1 MAKPKPDPLFA
12 RPDGSRAKSAWLSK
26 LQAAAKE
33 TAENANKPA
42 FGRPLPYS
50 FLPDNSLEQNLEYLR
65 NRFQYS
71 TTQRQL
77 TAWECLLQWHGEL
90 ALSHLET
97 QLRHKEAVRLIAT
110 LQSDAAQALFLRHL
124 DLPEVRNAVV
134 DSAKKWPLYTLRGL
148 LAQNPSRDQPAAHL
162 LQRLLNEHPEW
173 LALLQTA
180 LETEGEETQ
189 AKNLIRLLTQT
200 EKVTEAS
207 LEELPALLREPPW
220 RADKAHTA
228 LPVLALT
235 PRREPAIV
243 DWSRWQGGTVE
254 PRPRVKSSGLQGV
267 HYISLGDTLDPLRE
281 FLSSENLLSD
291 TQLQK
296 LFDPS
301 ELIDSSGELLIAQG
315 RKDDYPFTKLLDFL
329 LSSKRL
335 TDVELRALHSWDDLR
350 CYAYTNP
357 RKRGLVICREP
368 FEVERDFAYGL
379 SRSQGTASTNTD
391 AIAELRRQAEDGWDC
406 PAGMAL
412 FLWGVK
418 PERIAAVL
426 AGSPIEP
433 GDLSEPPG
441 SSDGLLNHLGHLDD
455 ALALSLLRQ
464 QKAAQGARTSYEYPH
479 PADSCGSPAARLL
492 KRFGAEHI
500 DAIFSVMPPSAS
512 QLAQKIMDIV
522 DWDGLALHL
531 SQYGYTVRSQL
542 RTYARRWLLAHP
554 RTTVRALIPA
564 AFSDDSKT
572 AAHARHHL
580 YLLAEEGHGNILK
593 AEAEAYGEPAL
604 AAVEQ
609 LLATPPEALLPTPL
623 PKLPGWLV
631 QPRLPRL
638 LLTGSGHA
646 VPLAH
651 LPDAL
656 MPMALSRGGLIYP
669 GLEKLQASVTPDSLA
684 RLMLG
689 LFEQWLE
696 NGLPAKDR
704 WILELQGRLGDD
716 ANARALA
723 PRIREWRSH
732 LDRVRS
738 YEGLEL
744 LAQIGSDTALMLLS
758 TFREQKRYGDLQE
771 RAAKALARVA
781 EERGLTL
788 EQLADRTVPT
798 LGLDERGLLALDFG
812 PRQFTVSLN
821 TDLTPQV
828 HDAAGTC
835 LKDLPKPGAKDDA
848 TQAKAAV
855 ADWKEFK
862 KQAKLVAST
871 QSVRLEAAMCAQ
883 RRWPAADFL
892 AFLAHHPVLRTLC
905 QRLVWASFDANGTLT
920 GSFRVS
926 EDLSLADADDAPFEL
941 PAEANV
947 GLPHQLELEKDQ
959 RDRWAIL
966 LADYKIFQPFEQLA
980 RHTYALTPEEMPLN
994 TLPRYE
1000 GRRLSTGSL
1009 LGLEQRGWARDV
1021 GDGGMI
1027 DGLQKRLGD
1036 SHLASLNFADG
1047 WFVGGPPN
1055 VDEEQEIRGVHLS
1068 RLASAA
1074 ADGDLPA
1081 PPAWRDLSA
1090 ILQSE
1095 MLRDLER
1102 LAWHT
1107 RDY

>member
-1 MAKPKPDPLFA
+1 MAKTKPDPFFA

-26 LQAAAKE
+26 LQTAAKE

-65 NRFQYS
+65 DRFQYS
-71 TTQRQL
+71 TIQRLL
-77 TAWECLLQWHGEL
+77 TTWECLLQWHDEL

-97 QLRHKEAVRLIAT
+97 QICHKEAVRLIAT

-134 DSAKKWPLYTLRGL
+134 DSAKKWPHYTLHGL

-162 LQRLLNEHPEW
+162 LQRLLNEHTEW
-173 LALLQTA
+173 LAALQTA
-180 LETEGEETQ
+180 LQAEGDEAQ
-189 AKNLIRLLTQT
+189 GKSLARLLALA

-207 LEELPALLREPPW
+207 VEELPALLREPPW
-220 RADKAHTA
+220 RTAKARA
-228 LPVLALT
+228 ELPVLALM
-235 PRREPAIV
+235 PRHEPAIV
-243 DWSRWQGGTVE
+243 DWSLWQGGTVE
-254 PRPRVKSSGLQGV
+254 PRPQAKNNTWHQIRS
-267 HYISLGDTLDPLRE
+267 IRFDD
-281 FLSSENLLSD
+281 
-291 TQLQK
+291 
-296 LFDPS
+296 DPS
-301 ELIDSSGELLIAQG
+301 QLH
-315 RKDDYPFTKLLDFL
+315 DFL
-329 LSSKRL
+329 KSEGTVNEAAWQEFIEECASGAYPSLFAASRQNTKQAFETILRFLRTTGRL
-335 TDVELRALHSWDDLR
+335 TNDDLE
-350 CYAYTNP
+350 ALG
-357 RKRGLVICREP
+357 KRDDLYCAVEGREMSLLCIRGTYY
-368 FEVERDFAYGL
+368 EVEERFHACLDNQQREDPTTINAV
-379 SRSQGTASTNTD
+379 QT
-391 AIAELRRQAEDGWDC
+391 LRLQAEKKWGQ
-406 PAGMAL
+406 PGMVL
-412 FLWGVK
+412 FLWGVI
-418 PERIAAVL
+418 PDRIPAVL
-426 AGSPIEP
+426 ADNTLAP
-433 GDLSEPPG
+433 GDLSELPD
-441 SSDGLLNHLGHLDD
+441 SSYGLLNHLGHLDD

-464 QKAAQGARTSYEYPH
+464 QKAAQATKMLYEYPH
-479 PADSCGSPAARLL
+479 PTDSCGSPAARLL

-500 DAIFSVMPPSAS
+500 DAIFAVMPPSAS

-542 RTYARRWLLAHP
+542 RAYARNWLLARP
-554 RTTVRALIPA
+554 RTTARALIPA
-564 AFSDDSKT
+564 AFSDDTKT

-593 AEAEAYGEPAL
+593 SEAEAYGEPAL
-604 AAVEQ
+604 AAVQQ

-631 QPRLPRL
+631 LPRLPRL

-646 VPLAH
+646 IPLAH
-651 LPDAL
+651 LPDTL
-656 MPMALSRGGLIYP
+656 MPLALSKGGLIYP
-669 GLEKLQASVTPDSLA
+669 GLEKLQASVTSDSLS

-723 PRIREWRSH
+723 PRIREWRSR

-781 EERGLTL
+781 EERGLPL

-798 LGLDERGLLALDFG
+798 LGLDERGLLMLDFG

-821 TDLTPQV
+821 TDLMPQV
-828 HDAAGTC
+828 HDSEGAR
-835 LKDLPKPGAKDDA
+835 LKDLPKPAAKDDA
-848 TQAKAAV
+848 AQAKSAV
-855 ADWKEFK
+855 VEWKEFK

-905 QRLVWASFDANGTLT
+905 QRLVWATFDANGTLT
-920 GSFRVS
+920 GTFRVS
-926 EDLSLADADDAPFEL
+926 EDLSLTDADDAPFEL
-941 PAEANV
+941 LAEANV
-947 GLPHQLELEKDQ
+947 GLPHPLELEKGQ
-959 RDRWAIL
+959 RARWVIL

-980 RHTYALTPEEMPLN
+980 RHTYTLPPEEMQLN
-994 TLPRYE
+994 ALPRYQ

-1009 LGLEQRGWARDV
+1009 LGLEQRGWKRDV

-1027 DGLQKRLGD
+1027 DGLQKLLGD
-1036 SHLASLNFADG
+1036 SHLASLNFGDG

-1055 VDEEQEIRGVHLS
+1055 VDEEQEIRGVYLS
-1068 RLASAA
+1068 RLASAPTS
-1074 ADGDLPA
+1074 DGDLPA

-1107 RDY
+1107 RV